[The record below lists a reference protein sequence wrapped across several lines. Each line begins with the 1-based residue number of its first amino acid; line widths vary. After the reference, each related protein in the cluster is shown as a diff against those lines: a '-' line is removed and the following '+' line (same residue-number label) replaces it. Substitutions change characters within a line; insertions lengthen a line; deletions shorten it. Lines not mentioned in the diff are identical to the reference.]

1 MTPRG
6 YRTGVGGYRIG
17 VAAGGLSRRAS
28 RRVAYRAGRRGGWP
42 IASAPRRVAYRAGR
56 RGRVRPGPQR
66 RGASAT
72 RSRSACCALLPPRPR
87 RHCERSEAI
96 QKMARPAAGLLRR
109 SAPRNDA
116 SIAAMTHGGLSRRPA
131 GSGLDDLAP
140 VPHGGLSGRPAGS
153 GLAPVPPG
161 GPIAPPGRLSR
172 RPPHHRWGGA
182 PGRSCI
188 QRRPRRGKCSSAR
201 SHQVRP
207 ADRAKYPRRS
217 A

>member
-6 YRTGVGGYRIG
+6 YRTGVGGWPI
-17 VAAGGLSRRAS
+17 ASAS

-42 IASAPRRVAYRAGR
+42 IAPGVAAGGLSHRR
-56 RGRVRPGPQR
+56 RGGWPIAPGVAGGSVQVRNV
-66 RGASAT
+66 ASAT